1 MVDKFYVK
9 LKIQLLIYSRSWIFG
24 VVNKKSL
31 CYHLNDIKSGQR
43 SVELFIVLCVSNTS
57 EFQGISAKEFQ
68 FDENRIWERDVYD
81 CSNPSLSV
89 Y

>member
-1 MVDKFYVK
+1 M
-9 LKIQLLIYSRSWIFG
+9 
-24 VVNKKSL
+24 NNNSL
-31 CYHLNDIKSGQR
+31 CYHLNNIKSGQR
-43 SVELFIVLCVSNTS
+43 SVEHFIVLCASNTS
-57 EFQGISAKEFQ
+57 EFQGISANEFQ